1 MNVEMLKQMVP
12 IPNILENNTY
22 LFVGPHPDDIEVGAG
37 GLVAKLIDNGK
48 KVVFLI
54 VTDGG
59 SGSNNPNMNIELLIE
74 TRRKESSESSA
85 FLGVKE
91 IYYLDYPDGCEY
103 SVDDVAKKITRIII
117 ETNPDVIL
125 CPDPFMPSELHPD
138 HVKTGNATTK
148 ALMMSNFPLIAKRNF
163 ITYDED
169 QEKHFRSRIIAFY
182 YTNRVNQ
189 VIHLSQNQ
197 ANKRMLAIQKHV
209 SQFDSIESLQTIQF
223 YLQIRGTS
231 LMTESSFESSEGY
244 FVLGPMHQHCFP
256 EINFY

>member
-12 IPNILENNTY
+12 IPNILENSTY

-37 GLVAKLIDNGK
+37 GLVAKLVEDGK
-48 KVVFLI
+48 KVIFMI

-59 SGSNNPNMNIELLIE
+59 SGSTNPIANIELLIE
-74 TRRKESSESSA
+74 TRRQESAESSA
-85 FLGVKE
+85 FLGVNE

-103 SVDDVAKKITRIII
+103 SVDDVSKKMARIII
-117 ETNPDVIL
+117 ETNPDVII

-148 ALMMSNFPLIAKRNF
+148 ALLMSNFPLIAKRNF
-163 ITYDED
+163 IAYDES
-169 QEKHFRSRIIAFY
+169 QESHFKSRIIAFY

-189 VIHLSQNQ
+189 VIHLSKEQT
-197 ANKRMLAIQKHV
+197 NKRTISIQKHA
-209 SQFDSIESLQTIQF
+209 SQFESIESMQTIQY
-223 YLQIRGTS
+223 YLQMRGKS
-231 LMTESSFESSEGY
+231 LMTEVGFESSEGY
-244 FVLGPMHQHCFP
+244 FVLGPVHQHCFP